1 MIEITLDMSGAY
13 YELRTERP
21 LSDKLLKNFPK
32 YGRTKEENIIV
43 YTIKVQPNI
52 SLILQ
57 SIINTSKDSFS
68 VGEEAQ
74 ETLTENIELTVKPE
88 VFLHDATH
96 VGLACPGIPF
106 YMEVMNKLGAAPKSY
121 TLYTVPFSRA
131 FEVVRLIKSLNTFL
145 PQFEIKDDITNLLL
159 APLDSFDGT
168 LPSLFNGEVTDLF
181 TVKNAWKASPEN
193 FENMGYTSPAAFA
206 LKKPLRYID
215 KTQVTQTDEWEKDQE
230 VIFIGKITEKKV
242 LNYQHALFTL
252 SFGNE
257 KIETTFYRRAWMET
271 KFPIGEEVL
280 VIGKY
285 TSKWSGAFKVVG
297 VSMDSL
303 MEANSLPIVP
313 IYSQSSKN
321 LINTKIIMNC
331 VYELFDRLKDVTGD
345 IAGYIDTEELP
356 MSLQKAIYSL
366 HFPSDIEDYRVALNV
381 LAFYELVYMQLLIIH
396 RKATEE
402 KKKGLSKPLKADGLV
417 KLAIDGLPYQL
428 TGDQVHAIKEIGKL
442 MASNSA
448 EQALVSGDVGS
459 GKTTVAQAACL
470 QAVDNGYQAVL
481 AGPTEVLAKQLFD
494 TFIKVLDNIPQ
505 AVRPSIVFLSG
516 SLKAAERRQIVKSIE
531 FGEVDL
537 IVGTHSVLNNNIK
550 YKNLGVVCIDEQQK
564 FGTSQREALLSIR
577 EDEFMPDIIT
587 LTATPIPRSTAQV
600 FYGDIDLVTIKTK
613 PAGRKPIITEWCT
626 DNPREV
632 IKQKKHPIWSDVKK
646 EIELN
651 HKVFIVVPM
660 VNENEKVNAS
670 SVKETLK
677 ELVHVFPNEEIE
689 FIHGQMKKPEQG
701 KRIENFRSGSANIL
715 IASTVIEV
723 GVDIPLATRVVILS
737 ADRLGA
743 SSLHQI
749 RGRVGRNDLQSK
761 CYLVSSNLKENNQ
774 ARLGSLVDSNDG
786 FEIATK
792 DLETRGEGDL
802 FGTAQAGGTQLT
814 FASLVNH
821 AKHIDK
827 AREVAE
833 KIYLTPRKVEAI
845 LDAEAVLKIDKKES

>member
-1 MIEITLDMSGAY
+1 
-13 YELRTERP
+13 
-21 LSDKLLKNFPK
+21 
-32 YGRTKEENIIV
+32 
-43 YTIKVQPNI
+43 
-52 SLILQ
+52 
-57 SIINTSKDSFS
+57 
-68 VGEEAQ
+68 
-74 ETLTENIELTVKPE
+74 
-88 VFLHDATH
+88 
-96 VGLACPGIPF
+96 
-106 YMEVMNKLGAAPKSY
+106 
-121 TLYTVPFSRA
+121 
-131 FEVVRLIKSLNTFL
+131 
-145 PQFEIKDDITNLLL
+145 
-159 APLDSFDGT
+159 
-168 LPSLFNGEVTDLF
+168 
-181 TVKNAWKASPEN
+181 
-193 FENMGYTSPAAFA
+193 
-206 LKKPLRYID
+206 
-215 KTQVTQTDEWEKDQE
+215 
-230 VIFIGKITEKKV
+230 
-242 LNYQHALFTL
+242 
-252 SFGNE
+252 
-257 KIETTFYRRAWMET
+257 
-271 KFPIGEEVL
+271 
-280 VIGKY
+280 
-285 TSKWSGAFKVVG
+285 
-297 VSMDSL
+297 
-303 MEANSLPIVP
+303 
-313 IYSQSSKN
+313 
-321 LINTKIIMNC
+321 
-331 VYELFDRLKDVTGD
+331 
-345 IAGYIDTEELP
+345 
-356 MSLQKAIYSL
+356 
-366 HFPSDIEDYRVALNV
+366 
-381 LAFYELVYMQLLIIH
+381 MQLLIIH

-402 KKKGLSKPLKADGLV
+402 KKKGLSKHLKADGLV

-428 TGDQVHAIKEIGKL
+428 TGDQVQAIKEIGKL

-646 EIELN
+646 EIDLN